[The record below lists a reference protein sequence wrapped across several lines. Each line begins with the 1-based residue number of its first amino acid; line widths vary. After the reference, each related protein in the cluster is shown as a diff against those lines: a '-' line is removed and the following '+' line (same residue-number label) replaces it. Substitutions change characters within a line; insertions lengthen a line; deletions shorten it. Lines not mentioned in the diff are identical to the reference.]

1 MTTVVRPKRANGP
14 RDGTSASAAAG
25 SFAVALGIVTLVALV
40 LYVALYALMW
50 APVALWDNE
59 GWLFLYPIFLAAWVP
74 VGILAATSLGLS
86 IASGVRHEA
95 RRPLMVASLF
105 VAALL
110 LTASLPALWFGPG
123 PL

>member
-1 MTTVVRPKRANGP
+1 M
-14 RDGTSASAAAG
+14 
-25 SFAVALGIVTLVALV
+25 ALV
-40 LYVALYALMW
+40 SYVALYITMW

-74 VGILAATSLGLS
+74 VGILSAASLGLS
-86 IASGVRHEA
+86 IVSSVRHEV
-95 RRPLMVASLF
+95 RRSLA
-105 VAALL
+105 VVSLAMAALL